1 MEIGTKIAH
10 ARREMGMTQGELA
23 DKMSVTRQTVSRWET
38 GTALPDVEKVAGL
51 ADILQVSCDYLLK
64 EQLPASEEKLSA
76 EDERTPK
83 HANSVTKLLSGI
95 EGKHVRISFYD
106 DEEDMDVWERICR
119 IDGFEG
125 NWVRVAIQHK
135 NREQKKLIALSS
147 VLSFEIVDEGGC

>member
-1 MEIGTKIAH
+1 MDIGTKIAH

-64 EQLPASEEKLSA
+64 EEMSVSDEILTDSGEKSEKM
-76 EDERTPK
+76 
-83 HANSVTKLLSGI
+83 NSVTKLLSGI
-95 EGKHVRISFYD
+95 EGKNVRISFYE
-106 DEEDMDVWERICR
+106 DEEDMDVLERTCK

-125 NWVRVAIQHK
+125 NWIKVTIQHK
-135 NREQKKLIALSS
+135 KREQKKLIALSS